1 MGKGRIL
8 ITGGAGFIGSH
19 LSDRL
24 LTSGYEVRLLDALLP
39 QVHPEG
45 VPPYLNP
52 AAELRRGDVRDL
64 DVVESALEGV
74 DVVVHF
80 AAAVGV
86 GQSMYEVV
94 HYASTNVLGTAALL
108 EVLVKRRIRPRK
120 VLVASSMSIYGEGE
134 YTCPSCGRQDPPLR
148 PTAQL
153 VRRDWAMRCPGC
165 NQKMQPCP
173 TRESKPL
180 RPTSVYAIGKRDQEE
195 MVLVVCR
202 GIGVPAVA
210 LRFFNVYGRRQA
222 LSNPYTGVAAIFSTA
237 LLNRRRPIVFEDGL
251 QTRDFIHVRDV
262 VEACRLAI
270 EVDGVQ
276 DEVMNVGS
284 GRQTTVLEFLDV
296 LRRELSVREVE
307 PEVLG
312 SFREGD
318 IRSCYGDVTRAR
330 ERLGYAAQVGLV
342 EGIREIV
349 PWVLEQASVDRS
361 REALAELQRHAL
373 VR

>member
-1 MGKGRIL
+1 
-8 ITGGAGFIGSH
+8 
-19 LSDRL
+19 
-24 LTSGYEVRLLDALLP
+24 
-39 QVHPEG
+39 
-45 VPPYLNP
+45 
-52 AAELRRGDVRDL
+52 
-64 DVVESALEGV
+64 
-74 DVVVHF
+74 
-80 AAAVGV
+80 
-86 GQSMYEVV
+86 MYEVV